1 MTEIEL
7 QHSAEA
13 RRKRNLYAVL
23 AGFVAAVML
32 IGTFL
37 WGTTAARRFDVASS
51 NAQTLATQ
59 IGQACESGSL
69 VVSGRDV
76 CPDLQDK
83 ADQIAADPSEPAPGP
98 RGERGEKGEK
108 GDKGDQGFAGAK
120 GDKGDK
126 GDQGNIGAAGTAGA
140 SGTNGA
146 AGTDGEPGQAGVQ
159 GEPGVPGPM
168 GPQGLQGL
176 QGAQGEA
183 GPQGEPGTD
192 GADGQTP
199 SSFTFTDKT
208 GTTYTCTPNPPGSST
223 YTCAADGGVI
233 P

>member
-37 WGTTAARRFDVASS
+37 WGTQAARRFDVASS
-51 NAQTLATQ
+51 NAQTLAVQ

-83 ADQIAADPSEPAPGP
+83 ADKIAADPSDP
-98 RGERGEKGEK
+98 
-108 GDKGDQGFAGAK
+108 
-120 GDKGDK
+120 
-126 GDQGNIGAAGTAGA
+126 
-140 SGTNGA
+140 
-146 AGTDGEPGQAGVQ
+146 
-159 GEPGVPGPM
+159 VPGP
-168 GPQGLQGL
+168 
-176 QGAQGEA
+176 
-183 GPQGEPGTD
+183 PGKDGKPGIDGKD
-192 GADGQTP
+192 GADGKDSTIPGP
-199 SSFTFTDKT
+199 SGKDGASGGDSTVPGPAGKDSVVPGPPGKDGSDGSPGKDGADSTVPGPAGRDGVDGKDGVNGTNGTDGKSPESFTFTDKT
-208 GTTYTCTPNPPGSST
+208 GTTYTCTPNPPGSAT
-223 YTCAADGGVI
+223 YTCAADGGLI